1 MSGQHHEFSPSRL
14 ARLAACPGSYAAERG
29 LPDTPSEA
37 AEEGTQMHA
46 WMEQMFRR
54 GRVDPDGPQ
63 PDADQRETLDSAR
76 ERVAML
82 CNGNDYEIH
91 IEERMALHHWSG
103 LLTEGTADLVAVPRD
118 GVGAAVLVDYKFGR
132 VPVSPQDARWQLGAY
147 SAMVMQRWHVDAVE
161 AYIVQPRVAGGLVQ
175 EPQIYDSADSVA
187 GRIHRVICAC
197 RMPGAPC
204 VPDPDRQCRYCK
216 AAARGTCPAVRN
228 ALVVT
233 GILAT
238 TAETRGDTPKD
249 VLADFPD
256 DGLASLV
263 SQIRLI
269 ARLGDEAE
277 AELRRRVEASPA
289 GEVCGWRLES
299 TPGRRKADPTEAWR
313 RVAPS
318 GITAEEYMACCDV
331 SLPRLE
337 ALYAGRE
344 VDAGRAK
351 TKAEAKRA
359 LGDVLG
365 DAVTRGE
372 PAMRLAHK

>member
-14 ARLAACPGSYAAERG
+14 GRLAACPGSYAAERG

-37 AEEGTQMHA
+37 AAEGTQMHA
-46 WMEQMFRR
+46 WMEQLFRR

-63 PDADQRETLDSAR
+63 PTDDQRETLDAAR
-76 ERVAML
+76 ERALALVQGDRIISVEA
-82 CNGNDYEIH
+82 
-91 IEERMALHHWSG
+91 RMALHHWSG

-132 VPVSPQDARWQLGAY
+132 VPVTPQDARWQLGAY
-147 SAMVMQRWHVDAVE
+147 AAMIMQRWHVDAVE

-187 GRIHRVICAC
+187 GRVHRVICAC
-197 RMPGAPC
+197 RTPGAPC

-216 AAARGTCPAVRN
+216 AAAAGTCPAARAATEHV
-228 ALVVT
+228 
-233 GILAT
+233 LAT
-238 TAETRGDTPKD
+238 ATEYARNEGCDLRSWDDDRLVELVAETR
-249 VLADFPD
+249 LA
-256 DGLASLV
+256 
-263 SQIRLI
+263 
-269 ARLGDEAE
+269 ARLAADAE
-277 AELRRRVEASPA
+277 AELRRRVEASPE

-318 GITAEEYMACCDV
+318 GITPEEYMACCDV

-344 VDAGRAK
+344 VDAGRQPN
-351 TKAEAKRA
+351 KAAAKRA

-365 DAVTRGE
+365 DAVTRGD